1 MNASACGFIK
11 TVISIIM
18 TFWLT
23 QTLAAE
29 WVEPPDD
36 PTQNISYWKPFAI
49 APETDTQVE
58 KAHQIFSQLLR
69 AWDGSRVAPALYVVK
84 SDAGPWAA
92 SLADGNILLSRSS
105 IMTCFQFG
113 EQRGTHLLAFIL
125 GHELAHQRADDLW
138 HHKFFR
144 LAGSQAPQV
153 RQQMLL
159 GLNFNAQQL
168 DDLERREA
176 QADHDGLI
184 YMATVG
190 FDPFKVLEGKD
201 FFTVWVESTWQGTCD
216 SAAEVAVIDK
226 EACAQAKARAFRSQ
240 AHLKDIAR
248 QSVLFELGLQAFI
261 AADYPKAKLFFEVFG
276 RDFPGREIHTNLGLT
291 EMAQALLIRQQIL
304 QLNAK
309 ALGVDFMFPLML
321 ESGLSF
327 QQGVATRGISPRPS
341 AVIKKLQTQMLAH
354 LDNAADYFDKAL
366 KINPNHALS
375 YLLSTL
381 TYLASGNTFM
391 ARGVL
396 QGKYLTRF
404 ESDRSVDLLQA
415 MISAVEKDYSK
426 SQAQFESLLHALTQP
441 NQAATVFPMN
451 LLIFSTYFNYAA
463 LTRFLGKTA
472 EARLILKRMA
482 KHTRTLN
489 DAVAFRLSLNQ
500 LRPKKMKPTI
510 KLSQP
515 LSIQNLAIG
524 QILPPQW
531 QTGQQT
537 TQGIWI
543 EGEQFQL
550 IHSPQHVKF
559 LIDRNHQIMAAWQ
572 ESGTQ
577 ASIHGTALGDDR
589 SRVVK
594 LHGTP
599 SRQVYSVKGEYLAYD
614 HLGLAVHLVNNQV
627 SGWFLYPNTL

>member
-1 MNASACGFIK
+1 MNANIFMK
-11 TVISIIM
+11 TMVSIIIA
-18 TFWLT
+18 FWLT

-29 WVEPPDD
+29 WVAPPDD

-49 APETDTQVE
+49 APETDAQVA

-105 IMTCFQFG
+105 IMTCFQLG
-113 EQRGTHLLAFIL
+113 EQRGIHLLAFIL

-168 DDLERREA
+168 NDLERREA

-190 FDPFKVLEGKD
+190 FDPFKVVEGKD
-201 FFTVWVESTWQGTCD
+201 FFTMWVESTWQGTCD
-216 SAAEVAVIDK
+216 SATDVEMIDK

-261 AADYPKAKLFFEVFG
+261 AADYQKAKLFFEVFG
-276 RDFPGREIHTNLGLT
+276 RDFPGHEVHTNLGLT
-291 EMAQALLIRQQIL
+291 EMAQALHLRKKIL
-304 QLNAK
+304 QLDAN

-327 QQGVATRGISPRPS
+327 QQGIATRSMRTDPSIS
-341 AVIKKLQTQMLAH
+341 IKKWQAQMLIH
-354 LDNAADYFDKAL
+354 LDNAANYFDKAL
-366 KINPNHALS
+366 KINPNHALT

-391 ARGVL
+391 ARGML
-396 QGKYLTRF
+396 QGKYLARF

-415 MISAVEKDYSK
+415 MISAVEKDYAK
-426 SQAQFESLLHALTQP
+426 SQAQFENLLHTLTQP
-441 NQAATVFPMN
+441 NQGATVFPMN

-472 EARLILKRMA
+472 EAQLILKRMT

-500 LRPKKMKPTI
+500 LRPKKLKPTI
-510 KLSQP
+510 KISQP
-515 LSIQNLAIG
+515 LSIHNLAIG
-524 QILPPQW
+524 QTFPSPW

-550 IHSPQHVKF
+550 VHFPEQAKF

-572 ESGTQ
+572 ESGVE
-577 ASIHGTALGDDR
+577 ASIHGTALGDR
-589 SRVVK
+589 GSRVVK
-594 LHGTP
+594 LHGVP

-614 HLGLAVHLVNNQV
+614 HLGLAVYLVNNQV
-627 SGWFLYPNTL
+627 SGWFLYPKTLF

>member
-1 MNASACGFIK
+1 MNACGFMK
-11 TVISIIM
+11 VTLSVIIV
-18 TFWLT
+18 FWLT
-23 QTLAAE
+23 PTLAAE
-29 WVEPPDD
+29 WVNPPDD

-49 APETDTQVE
+49 APEADTQVA
-58 KAHQIFSQLLR
+58 KAHQVFSQLLR
-69 AWDGSRVAPALYVVK
+69 AWDGSRVAPALSVVK
-84 SDAGPWAA
+84 SEAGPWAA

-105 IMTCFQFG
+105 ILTCFQFG
-113 EQRGTHLLAFIL
+113 EQRGIHLLAFIL

-159 GLNFNAQQL
+159 GLNFNVQQL
-168 DDLERREA
+168 NDLERREA

-216 SAAEVAVIDK
+216 SAANGVVIDK

-261 AADYPKAKLFFEVFG
+261 AADYQKAKLFFEVFG

-291 EMAQALLIRQQIL
+291 EMAQALYFRQQIL
-304 QLNAK
+304 QRNAN

-327 QQGVATRGISPRPS
+327 QQGAASRGITPRPS
-341 AVIKKLQTQMLAH
+341 AAIKKLQTQMLTH
-354 LDNAADYFDKAL
+354 LDKAADYFDKAL
-366 KINPNHALS
+366 KINPDHALT

-404 ESDRSVDLLQA
+404 ESDRSVDLLRA
-415 MISAVEKDYSK
+415 MISATEKDYVK
-426 SQAQFESLLHALTQP
+426 SQAQFENLLQRLAQP
-441 NQAATVFPMN
+441 SQVATVFPMN

-463 LTRFLGKTA
+463 LARFLGKTA
-472 EARLILKRMA
+472 EAQRILKRMT

-500 LRPKKMKPTI
+500 LRPRKMKPVI
-510 KLSQP
+510 KISQP
-515 LSIQNLAIG
+515 LRIQNRAIG
-524 QILPPQW
+524 QIFTSQW
-531 QTGQQT
+531 QTGQQP

-550 IHSPQHVKF
+550 IHSPQQVKF

-572 ESGTQ
+572 ESGTE

-594 LHGTP
+594 LHGVP

-614 HLGLAVHLVNNQV
+614 SLGLAVYLLNNQV
-627 SGWFLYPNTL
+627 SGWFLYPSTP